1 MSGPWEDYQPS
12 QLSAERGPWEDYGG
26 SSPVA
31 AQPQDTSWANVGE
44 RALGNIPRS
53 AANIAEGVYQTVR
66 HPIDTATT
74 LGKAVI
80 GAAENVGGGIMN
92 KAVGLFDPEL
102 VAFNE
107 ANRQD
112 SESQKVANAIGQFY
126 KNRYGS
132 MQGFKESIAEDPL
145 GVVAD
150 VATVLTGGGAI
161 ASKVPGLQRAG
172 QVAIHAGKAIDPLAN
187 TLKVV
192 GKGAELAGKGVA
204 NVIGGIGTHTGGKS
218 IQDAFTAGVAGGTKA
233 SEFADNLR
241 GNVPVDNI
249 VDQAKLALEN
259 MRIQRGSA
267 YRAGMTSVAGNATPI
282 GFQPINQAVNDA
294 GNIGLYRGQ
303 VKNAGAVSVQQQIA
317 QKVDEWKNLNPTV
330 YHTPE
335 GMDALK
341 QAIGGIREGTEH
353 GTPARLVADKVYNA
367 VKDQIVKQAP
377 EYAKTMKDYET
388 ASDLV
393 KEIQR
398 AFSLGEKSSIDT
410 AMRKLQSLSR
420 NNVSTNYGNRTSLAK
435 ELEKAGATNLGSN
448 ISAQSLGSWMPRG
461 LPGQLSASA
470 TALGGG
476 AMMHPA
482 TVPLLAAQS
491 PRLMGEAALGA
502 GRVSGIVGKGASIPL
517 SVLANAGID
526 PAILANYLYQM
537 QQPKEVR

>member
-1 MSGPWEDYQPS
+1 MDYDALAKQFGGQVDAEPDYASLASQFGGQIEGADTPWADVP
-12 QLSAERGPWEDYGG
+12 G
-26 SSPVA
+26 
-31 AQPQDTSWANVGE
+31 
-44 RALGNIPRS
+44 RALSNIPRS
-53 AANIAEGVYQTVR
+53 AANIAEGVYQTIR

-74 LGKAVI
+74 LGKAAL

-107 ANRQD
+107 ANRQN

-132 MQGFKESIAEDPL
+132 MQGFKEAIAEDPL

-150 VATVLTGGGAI
+150 ASTVLTGGGAI
-161 ASKVPGLQRAG
+161 ASKIPGLRAAGQTAIRAG
-172 QVAIHAGKAIDPLAN
+172 TAIDPLAN

-192 GKGAELAGKGVA
+192 GKGTELAGKGIA
-204 NVIGGIGTHTGGKS
+204 NVIGGMGTHTGGKS
-218 IQDAFTAGVAGGTKA
+218 IQDAFTAGAAGGTKA

-241 GNVPVDNI
+241 GNVPMDDI

-259 MRIQRGSA
+259 MRVQRGAA
-267 YRAGMTSVAGNATPI
+267 YRSGMAGVAGNTTPI
-282 GFQPINQAVNDA
+282 GFQPVIQAIDDTK
-294 GNIGLYRGQ
+294 NIGLYRGQ
-303 VKNAGAVSVQQQIA
+303 VKNADAVAVQQQIA
-317 QKVDEWKNLNPTV
+317 KKVGEWQSLDPTV
-330 YHTPE
+330 FHTPE

-388 ASDLV
+388 ASSLV

-398 AFSLGEKSSIDT
+398 AFSLGEKATIDT

-448 ISAQSLGSWMPRG
+448 ISAQALNSWLPRG
-461 LPGQLSASA
+461 LAGKLSASA

-502 GRVSGIVGKGASIPL
+502 GRVYGIVRKGATIPL
-517 SVLANAGID
+517 RALMDAGID
-526 PAILANYLYQM
+526 PTILANYLYQM
-537 QQPKEVR
+537 QQPKGAE